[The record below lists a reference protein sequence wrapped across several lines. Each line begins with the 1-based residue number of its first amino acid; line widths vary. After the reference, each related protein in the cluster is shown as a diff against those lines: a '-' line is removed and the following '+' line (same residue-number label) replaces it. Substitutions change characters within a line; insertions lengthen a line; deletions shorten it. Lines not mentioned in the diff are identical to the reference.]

1 MKTYSLPMGR
11 RQDYN
16 HPAPDRTAYRVS
28 SSIGVDDYYQ
38 VWPNR
43 ASMARSIR
51 MQESGATI
59 PSRLW
64 RPMIALGVSEG
75 Y

>member
-1 MKTYSLPMGR
+1 MKRYTCPLGR
-11 RQDYN
+11 RGDYP
-16 HPAPDRTAYRVS
+16 HPAPDRTAYRQ
-28 SSIGVDDYYQ
+28 GTGMFADDVYQ

-51 MQESGATI
+51 MQQKRA
-59 PSRLW
+59 SRPDDWHAMVPLS
-64 RPMIALGVSEG
+64 LGEG